1 MTKQKSELFIDSFNR
16 LLQQLGTKLPSQIL
30 PFELQELKKYELTN
44 RGNLHE
50 YEISIPS
57 NDFQINTEFSIGTRL
72 NGLLCNQTLS
82 NNIRRRIYVA
92 TMFHDLF
99 EMMYKPFRDA
109 SPWNYVK
116 FAPSNIFERYAQN
129 ENDIT
134 FYNYLRQPNVVG
146 ELSILSNELKHHIHD
161 CFPNNSS
168 ATFNVQDQ
176 FITFRIVVSYYRLQD
191 NQLPFPI
198 NFELTTEEKMDAL
211 YKKIYSLKRQLT
223 NQSRQY
229 EMSEQSFSRRIRRL
243 NIGIRQKTEEL
254 EETKTNLVK
263 KSNRDNQI
271 LLKKVKELYENQE
284 HKEQCPVCYDKIESK
299 NLYVPGCAH
308 FLCHSC
314 AEGCIHST
322 GRCPL
327 CRELIVPIENDEEED
342 INESQ
347 QINVNIFDIRD
358 RPRNIQHGPMTPPD
372 SPPRTPIIN

>member
-1 MTKQKSELFIDSFNR
+1 MTKQKNELFIESFNH

-30 PFELQELKKYELTN
+30 PFELQELKKYEPTN

-57 NDFQINTEFSIGTRL
+57 DDFEINTQSSTGTRL
-72 NGLLCNQTLS
+72 NGLLCNQIIS

-99 EMMYKPFRDA
+99 EKMYKPFRDA

-116 FAPSNIFERYAQN
+116 IAPSTIFERYPHN
-129 ENDIT
+129 ENEIT
-134 FYNYLRQPNVVG
+134 LYNYLRQPNVST
-146 ELSILSNELKHHIHD
+146 ELSVLSNELKHHIYD

-168 ATFNVQDQ
+168 ATFNVQDT
-176 FITFRIVVSYYRLQD
+176 FITFRITVSYYRLQN

-211 YKKIYSLKRQLT
+211 YKKINSLKRQLT

-229 EMSEQSFSRRIRRL
+229 EMSEQSLSRRIRRL

-254 EETKTNLVK
+254 EETKINLVK

-284 HKEQCPVCYDKIESK
+284 HKELCPVCYDKIESK

-308 FLCHSC
+308 FLCQSC

-327 CRELIVPIENDEEED
+327 CRELIVPIEEDEED

-347 QINVNIFDIRD
+347 QINVNIFDIRE
-358 RPRNIQHGPMTPPD
+358 RPRNNQPNPMTPPD

>member
-1 MTKQKSELFIDSFNR
+1 MTKQKNELFIESFNH

-30 PFELQELKKYELTN
+30 PFELQELKKYEPTN

-57 NDFQINTEFSIGTRL
+57 DDFEINTQSSTGTRL
-72 NGLLCNQTLS
+72 NGLLCNQTIS

-99 EMMYKPFRDA
+99 EKMYKPFRDA

-116 FAPSNIFERYAQN
+116 IAPSTIFERYPHN
-129 ENDIT
+129 ENEIT
-134 FYNYLRQPNVVG
+134 FYNYLRQPNVST
-146 ELSILSNELKHHIHD
+146 ELSVLSNELKHHIYD

-168 ATFNVQDQ
+168 ATFNVQDT
-176 FITFRIVVSYYRLQD
+176 FITFRITVSYYRLQN

-229 EMSEQSFSRRIRRL
+229 EMSEQSLSRRIRRL

-284 HKEQCPVCYDKIESK
+284 HKELCPVCYDKIESK

-308 FLCHSC
+308 FLCQSC

-327 CRELIVPIENDEEED
+327 CRELIVPIEEDEED

-347 QINVNIFDIRD
+347 QINVNIFDIRE
-358 RPRNIQHGPMTPPD
+358 RPRDNQP
-372 SPPRTPIIN
+372 NL

>member
-1 MTKQKSELFIDSFNR
+1 MTKQKNELFIESFNH

-30 PFELQELKKYELTN
+30 PFELQELKKYEPTN

-50 YEISIPS
+50 YEISIQCD
-57 NDFQINTEFSIGTRL
+57 DFHINTQSSTGNRL
-72 NGLLCNQTLS
+72 NGLLCNHNLS
-82 NNIRRRIYVA
+82 NYIRRRIYVA

-99 EMMYKPFRDA
+99 EKMYKPFRDA

-116 FAPSNIFERYAQN
+116 IAPSTIFERYPHN
-129 ENDIT
+129 ENEIT
-134 FYNYLRQPNVVG
+134 FYNYLRQPNVST
-146 ELSILSNELKHHIHD
+146 ELSVLSNELKHHIYD

-168 ATFNVQDQ
+168 ATFNVQDT
-176 FITFRIVVSYYRLQD
+176 FITFRIIVSYYRIQN

-211 YKKIYSLKRQLT
+211 YKKINSLKRQLT

-229 EMSEQSFSRRIRRL
+229 EMSEQSLSRRIRRL

-308 FLCHSC
+308 FLCQSC

-327 CRELIVPIENDEEED
+327 CRELIAPIEEDEED

-358 RPRNIQHGPMTPPD
+358 RPRNIQPNPMTPPD